1 MSIEPESEVPLPGVA
16 PSSEPRRHYHLGC
29 PVWGDASWVGGFYTT
44 SNRKRW
50 LSEYSR
56 VFNTVEGN
64 STFYAL
70 PAMETVERWASE
82 TEDGFEFALKV
93 PREITHDHQL
103 VGADRACAALYERL
117 DLLHQAHRLG
127 PTFLQLPPTFSAQL
141 FSHLETFIQSWP
153 REFPLSIEVRHLDYF
168 DEGPT
173 ENRLNELL
181 SSVQVDRVLFDSRCL
196 FSQGPADESEMAA
209 QQRKPKSPYRTTVTG
224 QRPFLR
230 LIGRNHLEQTIP
242 WVQSWAE
249 QVAGWIRQGYR
260 PLVFTHT
267 PDDQHAPQMARFFH
281 VELQKHLPDLPD
293 LPPPPTQQGPQQL
306 SLF

>member
-1 MSIEPESEVPLPGVA
+1 MSIEPKSEVMLPNVP
-16 PSSEPRRHYHLGC
+16 PSPKANRRYHLGC
-29 PVWGDASWVGGFYTT
+29 PVWGDASWVGSFYTT

-70 PAMETVERWASE
+70 PALETVERWATE

-93 PREITHDHQL
+93 PREITHDYQL
-103 VGADRACAALYERL
+103 VGADQACAALYQRL
-117 DLLHQAHRLG
+117 ETLRQSSRLG
-127 PTFLQLPPTFSAQL
+127 PTFLQMPPTFSAQS
-141 FSHLETFIQSWP
+141 FSHLEKFIQSWP
-153 REFPLSIEVRHLDYF
+153 REYPLAVEVRHLDYF
-168 DEGPT
+168 DQGST
-173 ENRLNELL
+173 ETRLNELL
-181 SSVQVDRVLFDSRCL
+181 MSVQADRVLFDSRCL

-209 QQRKPKSPYRTTVTG
+209 QQRKPKSPHRTIVTG

-230 LIGRNHLEQTIP
+230 LIGRNHLEQTAP
-242 WVQSWAE
+242 WVESWAE
-249 QVAGWIRQGYR
+249 QVADWIRQGYR

-267 PDDQHAPQMARFFH
+267 PDDQYAPQLARYFH
-281 VELQKHLPDLPD
+281 VELQKHLSDLPD